1 MLSSYSNLEI
11 ISLVEKKLD
20 NLLSNNNNM
29 NAKDAL
35 LIEAMRYS
43 TLDGGKRIRPLLTV
57 ASGGLSL
64 ANMDSLITIGV
75 AIELIHCYS
84 LIHDDLPAMDNDDL
98 RRGRPTCHKKYNEAI
113 AILVGDALQT
123 KAFSVISSD
132 KLKISADIKLKIIN
146 LIANSAGMYGMV
158 GGQVLDLMSTGATL
172 SLVELQNMHSKKTG
186 ALIKAAILCGYLS
199 GDNYNDDVYTR
210 LNTVADNLGLLFQIA
225 DDILDF
231 TSDTLT
237 LGKTAN
243 KDFVYNKATYVN
255 ILGIEEAQNMAQKLY
270 KQTLTI
276 LELLPNSKQ
285 LVDLTHL
292 IYERS
297 N

>member
-1 MLSSYSNLEI
+1 MSNYSHPEI

-20 NLLSNNNNM
+20 NLLSNNNNI
-29 NAKDAL
+29 AGREDL

-57 ASGGLSL
+57 AAGNLNPSIID
-64 ANMDSLITIGV
+64 NLITIGSV
-75 AIELIHCYS
+75 IELIHCYS

-98 RRGRPTCHKKYNEAI
+98 RRGRLTCHKKYNEAI
-113 AILVGDALQT
+113 AILAGDAIQT
-123 KAFSVISSD
+123 EAFRVISSD
-132 KLKISADIKLKIIN
+132 KLNISANTKLKIIN
-146 LIANSAGMYGMV
+146 LIATSAGHNGMV
-158 GGQVLDLMSTGATL
+158 GGQALDLISTGEIL

-186 ALIKAAILCGYLS
+186 SLIKAAILCGYLC
-199 GDNYNDDVYTR
+199 GDNYHDEIFTK
-210 LNTVADNLGLLFQIA
+210 LNTVGDNLGLLFQIV

-231 TSDTLT
+231 TADTLT
-237 LGKTAN
+237 LGKTSK

-270 KQTLTI
+270 EQTLII
-276 LELLPNSKQ
+276 LESLSNSKQ
-285 LVDLTHL
+285 LVDLTHF

-297 N
+297 S

>member
-20 NLLSNNNNM
+20 KLLSNNNM
-29 NAKDAL
+29 NAKDTL

-132 KLKISADIKLKIIN
+132 TLNISADIKLKIVN

-158 GGQVLDLMSTGATL
+158 GGQVLDLISTGATL